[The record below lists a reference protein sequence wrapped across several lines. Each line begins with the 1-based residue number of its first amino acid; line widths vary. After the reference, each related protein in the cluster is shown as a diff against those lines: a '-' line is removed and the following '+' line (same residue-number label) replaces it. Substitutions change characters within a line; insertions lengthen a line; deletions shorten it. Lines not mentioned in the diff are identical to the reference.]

1 MIVEVEKLQELDL
14 VTMELKHLN
23 ILLAG
28 ATGEPGLL
36 QRLEASKP
44 VVERLTQLLDQ
55 IHEVSEVD
63 ARTVAGLAQRLD
75 RIGRMLEGFERHVG
89 EVVIGTFD
97 DAFLAEQGQRLVI
110 EVSQQL
116 AKQGAQRA
124 LDEALSVIATELDDA
139 AQKIAD
145 SKLAKHHVTQVASLT
160 ATLTAVTLERDRAR
174 EELGALK
181 RFHKKEALLWAISS
195 GLMCAMIA
203 GSAVFSTMQN
213 LAQ

>member
-1 MIVEVEKLQELDL
+1 MKNELETLGDL
-14 VTMELKHLN
+14 LTEFQLVKV
-23 ILLAG
+23 LLAG

-36 QRLEASKP
+36 QRVEESRP
-44 VVERLTQLLDQ
+44 VIERLTELLGQLR
-55 IHEVSEVD
+55 EVSETD
-63 ARTVAGLAQRLD
+63 TQTVANLAARLD
-75 RIGRMLEGFERHVG
+75 GIVETFEGFEKRVG
-89 EVVIGTFD
+89 RLVSGTFS

-110 EVSQQL
+110 EVSQLL
-116 AKQGAQRA
+116 AKQSAQSAIDQA
-124 LDEALSVIATELDDA
+124 LAVITEELDDA

-145 SKLAKHHVTQVASLT
+145 RMLAKHHVTQVASLT

-195 GLMCAMIA
+195 GFMCAMIA

>member
-1 MIVEVEKLQELDL
+1 MKNELETLGDL
-14 VTMELKHLN
+14 LTEFQLVKV
-23 ILLAG
+23 LLAG

-36 QRLEASKP
+36 QRVEESRP
-44 VVERLTQLLDQ
+44 VIERLTELLGQLR
-55 IHEVSEVD
+55 EVSETD
-63 ARTVAGLAQRLD
+63 TQAVANLAARLD
-75 RIGRMLEGFERHVG
+75 GIVETFEGFEKRVG
-89 EVVIGTFD
+89 RLVSGTFS

-110 EVSQQL
+110 EVSQLL
-116 AKQGAQRA
+116 AKQSAQSAIDQA
-124 LDEALSVIATELDDA
+124 LAVITEELDDA

-181 RFHKKEALLWAISS
+181 RFHKKDALLWAISS

>member
-1 MIVEVEKLQELDL
+1 MKNELETFSD
-14 VTMELKHLN
+14 
-23 ILLAG
+23 ILTEFQLMKTLLTG
-28 ATGEPGLL
+28 APGEPGLL
-36 QRLEASKP
+36 QRVEAAGP
-44 VVERLTQLLDQ
+44 VIKRLTQLLDQ
-55 IHEVSEVD
+55 LREVSETD
-63 ARTVAGLAQRLD
+63 AQRIASLATRLDGFEKRVGRVVAG
-75 RIGRMLEGFERHVG
+75 
-89 EVVIGTFD
+89 TFN

-110 EVSQQL
+110 EVSQLL
-116 AKQGAQRA
+116 AKQSAQSAINQA
-124 LDEALSVIATELDDA
+124 LDVITEELDDA

-145 SKLAKHHVTQVASLT
+145 RMLAKHHVTQVASLT

-195 GLMCAMIA
+195 GFMCAMIA

>member
-1 MIVEVEKLQELDL
+1 MKNELETLGDL
-14 VTMELKHLN
+14 LTEFQLVKV
-23 ILLAG
+23 LLAG

-36 QRLEASKP
+36 QRVEESRP
-44 VVERLTQLLDQ
+44 VIERLTELLGQLR
-55 IHEVSEVD
+55 EVSETD
-63 ARTVAGLAQRLD
+63 TQTVANLAARLD
-75 RIGRMLEGFERHVG
+75 GIVETFEGFEKRVG
-89 EVVIGTFD
+89 RLVSGTFS

-110 EVSQQL
+110 EVSQLL
-116 AKQGAQRA
+116 AKQSAQSAIDQA
-124 LDEALSVIATELDDA
+124 LAVITEELDDA

-174 EELGALK
+174 EELGALR